1 MYHFLKLTYPLIF
14 IVLIACQNKET
25 EQNTQTLNLQSKE
38 ISLSYAQNF
47 KIEQFED
54 FKVLTLTKPFTD
66 SPDSLQYVLY
76 KRGEE
81 KPEGFKEAIFIE
93 IPIQRV
99 VVLSHSH
106 IAFLQKMG
114 LENNIVG
121 INEGNYLPE
130 IPFKQ
135 KLKKG
140 EVKDVSNAQGVLNLE
155 EILSLEPDLVIFSSG
170 AKEGFLKNKVL
181 TEAGIP
187 MVFNGEWLETNP
199 LGRAEWI
206 KMMSLFFDK
215 EKQANQIFEEITQ
228 AYQSVT
234 LRTDSIKTKPTV
246 LWEVPYKD
254 TWYVP
259 GGNSYI
265 AKLLKDAGGA
275 YLWQDDERV
284 ASLAL
289 DFETVYAKAQQAD
302 YWISLSVIQKK
313 SELQA
318 QDARFTDLKAFK
330 EGNLYNHNRQKSA
343 IGGSLYLME
352 GVVNPHWVL
361 SDLVKILHPN
371 LLSAHEFRYY
381 QKIE

>member
-275 YLWQDDERV
+275 YLWQDDEQV

-330 EGNLYNHNRQKSA
+330 EGNLYNHNRQNSA

>member
-275 YLWQDDERV
+275 YLWQDDEQV

>member
-155 EILSLEPDLVIFSSG
+155 EILSLEPDLVMFSSG

-187 MVFNGEWLETNP
+187 MVFNGEWLETDP

-215 EKQANQIFEEITQ
+215 EEQANQIFEEITQ

-234 LRTDSIKTKPTV
+234 QKTDSIKTKPTV

-265 AKLLKDAGGA
+265 AKLLKDAGGN
-275 YLWQDDERV
+275 YLWQDDEQV

-371 LLSAHEFRYY
+371 LLSAHEFKYY

>member
-265 AKLLKDAGGA
+265 AKLLKDAGGN
-275 YLWQDDERV
+275 YLWQDDEQV